1 MKKVVLVEPF
11 SKQKAN
17 IRKNYSTM
25 QKVKSK
31 INTNLTKNENISNK
45 SVSNMDEAI
54 LRWDK
59 LMSEIKVS
67 SNDQDVDTTEHTGD
81 APIYL
86 EKLQKSI
93 ENDGKS
99 KILPIKTTQ
108 HIKMKVNSL
117 KTDTNKQIHSKINM
131 YNNLK
136 PDVNNR
142 CSRNVNLS
150 NANDLEPLK
159 AEMEKMNNYMEQLNN
174 KLKTVTVEFFNE
186 KSSNSELMK
195 SVTAALDK
203 FQNIELEQKTREEF
217 CYKEKLD
224 LCTKELEN
232 IKIEKNDLL
241 KRYLDESEVKLDDAN
256 KKILTLLEKID
267 YSEEKMKE
275 IEDER
280 VEWKSFEIHLDHQ
293 ISENQ
298 KALDR
303 KEQYIK
309 NQDYLIENLTQEKL
323 SLETQLKNPL
333 YESKSNRSEEIEN
346 YQKKLRQLSTTM
358 ADKEKTLE
366 TTKEL
371 HNIEIS
377 EMRDRI
383 KNLEKLIVTKNDVIH
398 QQNMTLDLMREITP
412 ITNNNSIVAHRW
424 S

>member
-1 MKKVVLVEPF
+1 M
-11 SKQKAN
+11 
-17 IRKNYSTM
+17 
-25 QKVKSK
+25 
-31 INTNLTKNENISNK
+31 
-45 SVSNMDEAI
+45 
-54 LRWDK
+54 
-59 LMSEIKVS
+59 
-67 SNDQDVDTTEHTGD
+67 
-81 APIYL
+81 
-86 EKLQKSI
+86 
-93 ENDGKS
+93 
-99 KILPIKTTQ
+99 
-108 HIKMKVNSL
+108 KMKVNSL

-131 YNNLK
+131 YNNVK

-174 KLKTVTVEFFNE
+174 KLKTVTVEFLNE

-195 SVTAALDK
+195 SVTAALNK
-203 FQNIELEQKTREEF
+203 CQNIELEQKTREEF

-241 KRYLDESEVKLDDAN
+241 KRLDESEVKLDDAN
-256 KKILTLLEKID
+256 KKILALLEKID

-280 VEWKSFEIHLDHQ
+280 AEWKSFEIHLDHQ

-309 NQDYLIENLTQEKL
+309 NQDYVIENLTQEKL
-323 SLETQLKNPL
+323 SLETQLKNKNPL
-333 YESKSNRSEEIEN
+333 FESKSNRSEEIEN

-377 EMRDRI
+377 EMRDRM

-412 ITNNNSIVAHRW
+412 ITNNNSTVAHRW